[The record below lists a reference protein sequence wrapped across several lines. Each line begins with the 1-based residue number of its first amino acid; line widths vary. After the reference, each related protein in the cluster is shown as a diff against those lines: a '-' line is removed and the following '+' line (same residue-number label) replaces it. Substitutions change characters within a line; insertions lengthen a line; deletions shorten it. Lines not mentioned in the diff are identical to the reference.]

1 MFSLAGLN
9 GEVLIFDSI
18 GECWG
23 YNSKIEAM
31 DYE

>member
-1 MFSLAGLN
+1 MFSLTGLS

-18 GECWG
+18 GKCWG
-23 YNSKIEAM
+23 YNSEIVAM